1 MCKRVFKIKKLNNGN
16 YYDRLTDRELEI
28 EYLFNEVKKT
38 SNNGM
43 VDLNE
48 IISFDNN
55 SDLEAL
61 IEDFNV
67 LRVANALESLCWL
80 EERGFFKK
88 YGWIN

>member
-1 MCKRVFKIKKLNNGN
+1 MCRRVFKIKKLNNGN
-16 YYDRLTDRELEI
+16 YVDKLTNEELEI

-67 LRVANALESLCWL
+67 LRVANALESLC
-80 EERGFFKK
+80 
-88 YGWIN
+88 

>member
-16 YYDRLTDRELEI
+16 YVDKLTNEELEI

-67 LRVANALESLCWL
+67 LRVANALESLC
-80 EERGFFKK
+80 
-88 YGWIN
+88 

>member
-1 MCKRVFKIKKLNNGN
+1 MCKRVFKIKKLKNGN
-16 YYDRLTDRELEI
+16 YYDKLTDRELEI

-67 LRVANALESLCWL
+67 LRVANALESLC
-80 EERGFFKK
+80 
-88 YGWIN
+88 

>member
-16 YYDRLTDRELEI
+16 YIDRLTNEELEI

-67 LRVANALESLCWL
+67 LRVANALESLC
-80 EERGFFKK
+80 
-88 YGWIN
+88 

>member
-16 YYDRLTDRELEI
+16 YFDRLTNEELEI

-67 LRVANALESLCWL
+67 LRVANALESLC
-80 EERGFFKK
+80 
-88 YGWIN
+88 